1 MTKRSKKEGNSK
13 YKDSEYNVDD
23 CGYDVKNIGRQT
35 KRKVAKFK
43 KESKWG
49 EDS

>member
-13 YKDSEYNVDD
+13 YKDSEYNIEANS
-23 CGYDVKNIGRQT
+23 YDIKNIRRQT
-35 KRKVAKFK
+35 KKKVTKFK